1 MPTLH
6 FAHLSDIHISQLGNH
21 DELLSGRAAQ
31 FLADAVARLNQLDD
45 LDFVLITG
53 DLFDTAG
60 AWEVAQFQQAIAALQ
75 KSWVV
80 IPGNHDRQGPAPD
93 AAKGLTRREFAAM
106 FNPQLDERP
115 TDPAAQVGYWSR
127 EIAPGVQLIGLDSIK
142 DDDWGGVVDAPQ
154 RAWLRAELNQHADK
168 LVLLAVHH
176 PLHKLAPVDDHPYFH
191 RFVCDNGPA
200 LLALLDEYPQVKL
213 VFTGHHHLS
222 NVTQFGGRL
231 HVAGPSLCIYP
242 CAYRTLRLTYGDDSP
257 LHLAWETH
265 PASDAAT
272 VAEAR
277 QAMLDAWLAAG
288 FNKAAIVLHANL
300 APGREFDRRG
310 AVSL

>member
-21 DELLSGRAAQ
+21 DELLSGQAAQ

-60 AWEVAQFQQAIAALQ
+60 AWEVAQFQRAIAALQ
-75 KSWVV
+75 KPYFV
-80 IPGNHDRQGPAPD
+80 IPGNHDRRDPD
-93 AAKGLTRREFAAM
+93 AAEGLTRREFAAL
-106 FNPQLDERP
+106 FNPQFEARP

-127 EIAPGVQLIGLDSIK
+127 EIAPDVQLIGLDSNK
-142 DDDWGGVVDAPQ
+142 ADDWGGVVDAPQ
-154 RAWLRAELNQHADK
+154 RAWLRAELARHANK

-191 RFVCDNGPA
+191 RFVCDNGPE
-200 LLALLDEYPQVKL
+200 LLALLDEHPQVKL

-222 NVTQFGGRL
+222 NVTPFGGRL

-242 CAYRTLRLTYGDDSP
+242 CAYRTLRLTYGADSP
-257 LHLAWETH
+257 PRLTWETH
-265 PASDAAT
+265 PATDANT

-277 QAMLDAWLAAG
+277 RVMVAAWLAAG
-288 FNKAAIVLHANL
+288 FNQADVDLHADL

-310 AVSL
+310 AASL